1 MTRFTIA
8 VLVLMVPILA
18 TVSFADQAHA
28 SITQWRWLEP
38 TFSGMDSF
46 YGSPV
51 TAYTEGTIAEV
62 SVLIDRIGAPN
73 ITQVNVTAVSVVLD
87 WGGIYTL
94 AVSPDYVLDASVP
107 QTAFTVSFTVP
118 STTNAS
124 NMFLHTF
131 SIYVEYITSSGSGI
145 FPASMGDSFAIY
157 STTQADAQ
165 ALKQTTDGYSL
176 PSGGF
181 SSVEAK
187 ILWQQAIAE
196 VTKGD
201 TSYMLG
207 NFAGAKTRYQSAIND
222 YAQAY
227 AAETAYSQDY
237 RESQTNQNNAYSNYY
252 NAYADYSNKTS
263 EAAIISANADTVQ
276 ANAAIA
282 QADAASKQA
291 DAALTNAY
299 GWMAF
304 GIGWI
309 LIGVG
314 VIVYG
319 LRRPKIA
326 PTG

>member
-1 MTRFTIA
+1 MI
-8 VLVLMVPILA
+8 VLFLLMSILA
-18 TVSFADQAHA
+18 TLPFANKAHA
-28 SITQWRWLEP
+28 SIAKWRWLEP
-38 TFSGMDSF
+38 TFAGLDSF
-46 YGSPV
+46 YSSVV
-51 TAYTEGTIAEV
+51 TAYAEGTTAEV
-62 SVLIDRIGAPN
+62 SILVDRIGAPN
-73 ITQVNVTAVSVVLD
+73 ITQVNITSVSVVFD
-87 WGGIYTL
+87 WGGNYTL
-94 AVSPDYVLDASVP
+94 TVNPVYILDAIVP
-107 QTAFTVSFTVP
+107 QAAFTVSFAVP
-118 STTNAS
+118 STTDAS

-131 SIYVEYITSSGSGI
+131 SIYVQYITSSGPGI
-145 FPASMGDSFAIY
+145 FPASTGDSFAIY

-165 ALKQTTDGYSL
+165 ALTQTTSGYSL

-181 SSVEAK
+181 SSVEAR
-187 ILWQQAIAE
+187 ILWEQGIAE

-207 NFAGAKTRYQSAIND
+207 NFAGARTGYQSAIND

-227 AAETAYSQDY
+227 VAETAYSQDY

-252 NAYADYSNKTS
+252 NAYANYSNKTA
-263 EAAIISANADTVQ
+263 EAAMTSANADTIQ
-276 ANAAIA
+276 ANAALA
-282 QADAASKQA
+282 QADAATRQA

-299 GWMAF
+299 GWMAI

-326 PTG
+326 PAA